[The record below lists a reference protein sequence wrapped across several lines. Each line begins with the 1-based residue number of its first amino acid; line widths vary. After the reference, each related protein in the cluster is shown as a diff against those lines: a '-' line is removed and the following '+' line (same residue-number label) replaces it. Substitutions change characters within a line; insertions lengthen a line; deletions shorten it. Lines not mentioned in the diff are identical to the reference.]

1 MEENPKERFEEIKK
15 AFYSSDFNSFIP
27 NKSIEVSKSFINDFE
42 FLIRLVDELDK
53 YNHQIKE
60 TKNLEKLKS
69 IKDYEMISFI
79 DIIKTLSEN
88 REKINE
94 IIEFNQDSG
103 NHIPHID

>member
-1 MEENPKERFEEIKK
+1 MEQNPKERFEEIKK
-15 AFYSSDFNSFIP
+15 AFYSSDFNSFIL
-27 NKSIEVSKSFINDFE
+27 NKNIEVSKNFINDFE

-60 TKNLEKLKS
+60 TKNLEKLKP
-69 IKDYEMISFI
+69 IKDYEMINFI
-79 DIIKTLSEN
+79 DIIKTLYEN

-94 IIEFNQDSG
+94 IIDFNQDSG